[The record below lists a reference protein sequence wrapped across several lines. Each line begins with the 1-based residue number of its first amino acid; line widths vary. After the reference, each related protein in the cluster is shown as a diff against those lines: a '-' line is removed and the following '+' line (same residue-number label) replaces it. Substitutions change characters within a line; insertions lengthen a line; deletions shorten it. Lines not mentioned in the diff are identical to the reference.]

1 VKETEKGT
9 LGLTDDII
17 ATHDSNL
24 MALSDDLLNFPHRLS
39 AVRKEVAGLVA
50 AMKATAGFLVDEE
63 GTPFATVGHME
74 FRFPYPL
81 TNLGGGDTLL
91 KALVGESR
99 GVQDEDEGSRYVV
112 ERVGKRALL
121 VLLLE
126 SPLLASEQRAMRRR
140 VRVAAKAIARL
151 L

>member
-1 VKETEKGT
+1 
-9 LGLTDDII
+9 
-17 ATHDSNL
+17 
-24 MALSDDLLNFPHRLS
+24 MALSDDLLSYPQRLS
-39 AVRKEVAGLVA
+39 AVRQEVADLVA
-50 AMKATAGFLVDEE
+50 ELKAVAGFLVDEE

-74 FRFPYPL
+74 FRFPHPL
-81 TNLGGGDTLL
+81 TNLGGGDALL

-99 GVQDEDEGSRYVV
+99 SGKDEESRYLV

-121 VLLLE
+121 ALFLE
-126 SPLLASEQRAMRRR
+126 SPLLATEQRAVRRR